1 VGEISVPIVK
11 AYDRT
16 SGIHLMAIHCAAV
29 EGGVLIKNNERLE
42 NVAIANVLQLQAVWS
57 TPAPSRFN
65 YHACQVWSR

>member
-42 NVAIANVLQLQAVWS
+42 NVAIANVLQLQAV
-57 TPAPSRFN
+57 
-65 YHACQVWSR
+65 